1 MMMIS
6 SLLNAERSK
15 PVPELE
21 QEEEVT
27 VIQVILR
34 GAQGSGSG
42 TWNPKFGV
50 WSMLHGVMD

>member
-34 GAQGSGSG
+34 GALGSGSG

-50 WSMLHGVMD
+50 WMLHGVMD